1 MDPSKFGAKN
11 EMEDNLNSIIS
22 FIEESWDSN
31 SDKADD
37 SITTSDRFMFVPNSA
52 VFFYHEKKV
61 HSTKQCV
68 TIEKE
73 IKHDITYNLSL
84 EMLSLYLQKMIQY
97 IGRLYM
103 KYWKME

>member
-1 MDPSKFGAKN
+1 MFQFKLYTKQNYLIIIYIKIFHCTKNHWLLDPSKFGAKN

-52 VFFYHEKKV
+52 VFFLPWEK
-61 HSTKQCV
+61 SA
-68 TIEKE
+68 
-73 IKHDITYNLSL
+73 
-84 EMLSLYLQKMIQY
+84 
-97 IGRLYM
+97 
-103 KYWKME
+103 